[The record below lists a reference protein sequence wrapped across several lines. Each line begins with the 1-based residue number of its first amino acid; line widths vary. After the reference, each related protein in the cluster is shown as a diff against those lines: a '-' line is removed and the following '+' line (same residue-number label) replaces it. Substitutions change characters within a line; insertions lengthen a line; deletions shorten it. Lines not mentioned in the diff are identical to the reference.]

1 MPRLYCKQDFH
12 PYLTVRKP
20 VILITGANGEIGHG
34 LIKAIAE
41 RNDFNIVAMDLDP
54 LESDL
59 KLMVQDAVTANILD
73 TNMLERINAKY
84 EISAIYHLAA
94 ILSSRAEFSPHIA
107 HDVNVGGT
115 LNLLKIA
122 VEQASSQGKAVK
134 FFFPSS
140 IAVYGLGDADVKKN
154 AGAITENEYC
164 QPKTMYGCNK
174 LYCEHLGRY
183 FSKYYQRLSAVSSG
197 GMIDFRTIRFPGLIS
212 ADTVPSGGTSD
223 YGPEMIHAVA
233 QGEPYACFVRPD
245 TTMPFMTMPDAI
257 SAMEKLMEADAQSL
271 TRTVYHISSFS
282 ASAQDFAD
290 KISNLY
296 EKGEISFK
304 VSDKRQAI
312 VDSWPSELDDTA
324 ARTDWGWEPEFDF
337 DAAFDNYL
345 VPEINKR
352 YGE

>member
-1 MPRLYCKQDFH
+1 M
-12 PYLTVRKP
+12 TVRKP
-20 VILITGANGEIGHG
+20 VILITGANGEIGQG
-34 LIKAIAE
+34 LIKAIAK
-41 RNDFNIVAMDLDP
+41 RGDSNIVALDLDSLDSKVKP
-54 LESDL
+54 
-59 KLMVQDAVTANILD
+59 MVRDAVTANILD
-73 TNMLERINAKY
+73 TNILERINAKY

-94 ILSSRAEFSPHIA
+94 ILSTRAEFSPHIA

-140 IAVYGLGDADVKKN
+140 IAVYGMGSRDEKEN
-154 AGAITENEYC
+154 SGAVTEDQYC
-164 QPKTMYGCNK
+164 RPETMYGCNK

-183 FSKYYQRLSAVSSG
+183 YSKYYQRLSAVSSG
-197 GMIDFRTIRFPGLIS
+197 GMIDFRAIRFPGLIS
-212 ADTVPSGGTSD
+212 SDTVPSGGTSD

-233 QGEPYACFVRPD
+233 RGEPYTCFVRPD

-257 SAMEKLMEADAQSL
+257 SAIESLMKADAQSL

-282 ASAQDFAD
+282 VSAQDFVD

-296 EKGEISFK
+296 NKSEIFFK

-312 VDSWPSELDDTA
+312 VDSWPAELNDVA
-324 ARTDWGWEPEFDF
+324 ARKDWGWKPGFDF
-337 DAAFDNYL
+337 DTAFDNYL

>member
-1 MPRLYCKQDFH
+1 M
-12 PYLTVRKP
+12 TVRKP
-20 VILITGANGEIGHG
+20 VILITGANGEIGQG

-41 RNDFNIVAMDLDP
+41 RDDSNIVALDLDSLDNKVKP
-54 LESDL
+54 
-59 KLMVQDAVTANILD
+59 MVRDAVTANILD
-73 TNMLERINAKY
+73 TNILERINAKY

-94 ILSSRAEFSPHIA
+94 ILSTRAEFSPHIA

-122 VEQASSQGKAVK
+122 VEQSSSQGKAVK

-140 IAVYGLGDADVKKN
+140 IAVYGMGGSEEKEN
-154 AGAITENEYC
+154 SGAVTEDQYC
-164 QPKTMYGCNK
+164 RPETMYGCNK

-183 FSKYYQRLSAVSSG
+183 YSS
-197 GMIDFRTIRFPGLIS
+197 S
-212 ADTVPSGGTSD
+212 ADTGPSGGTSD
-223 YGPEMIHAVA
+223 YGPEIIHAA
-233 QGEPYACFVRPD
+233 ARGKPYTCFVRPD
-245 TTMPFMTMPDAI
+245 TTIPFMTMPDAI
-257 SAMEKLMEADAQSL
+257 SAMESLMKADAQSL

-282 ASAQDFAD
+282 VSAQDFVD

-296 EKGEISFK
+296 NKSEIFFK

-312 VDSWPSELDDTA
+312 VDSWPAELNDVA
-324 ARTDWGWEPEFDF
+324 ARKDWGWKPGFDF
-337 DAAFDNYL
+337 DTAFDNYL